1 MFLIITYSSFHLT
14 QVHFWKAGRIGRY
27 VVTSPM
33 VLGHESSGVVAEV
46 GAKVT
51 HLRPGDRVAIEPG
64 RACRRCEHCR
74 GGAYHLC
81 PDMVFAALPPTDGTL
96 SKYFVSPADL
106 CYRVPDAVSL
116 EEAAMVEPVAVAVT
130 LCRTAGLRAHQSVV
144 VLGCG
149 PIGILCAAVARAW
162 GAKVV
167 VGVDVVQSRLDLATR
182 YGADGVFLPEA
193 RGAAA
198 GMQHSQ
204 AMADEVCRRFEL
216 LRGGADVVLECSGAE
231 ACVQMGVFVAKPGGT
246 MVQAGLG
253 REEVRFPITH
263 VCTQGISVK
272 GSIRYLA
279 GAYPAAIDLI
289 AGGKVDAKGLITNR
303 FRFEE
308 AEGAFEL
315 VREGR
320 PDVFKVMIAGV
331 QE

>member
-1 MFLIITYSSFHLT
+1 
-14 QVHFWKAGRIGRY
+14 
-27 VVTSPM
+27 M

-64 RACRRCEHCR
+64 RPCRRCEHCR

-81 PDMVFAALPPTDGTL
+81 PDMIFAALPPTDGTL
-96 SKYFVSPADL
+96 SKYYANAGDF
-106 CYRVPDAVSL
+106 CYRIPDAMTL

-130 LCRTAGLRAHQSVV
+130 VCRTAGLRAHQSVV

-162 GAKVV
+162 GAAKVV
-167 VGVDVVQSRLDLATR
+167 VVDVVQSRLDLAAA
-182 YGADGVFLPEA
+182 YGADGVFLPEPA
-193 RGAAA
+193 PPRGVGDGGSS
-198 GMQHSQ
+198 GMRHSQ
-204 AMADEVCRRFEL
+204 AMAEELCGRFGL
-216 LRGGADVVLECSGAE
+216 GGGADVVLECSGAE
-231 ACVQMGVFVAKPGGT
+231 ACVQMGVFAARPGAT

-253 REEVRFPITH
+253 REEVNFPITQ
-263 VCTQGISVK
+263 VCTQGITVR

-279 GAYPAAIDLI
+279 GAYPAAIELI
-289 AGGKVDAKGLITNR
+289 AGGKVDARGLITNR

-308 AEGAFEL
+308 AEEAFEL

>member
-1 MFLIITYSSFHLT
+1 
-14 QVHFWKAGRIGRY
+14 
-27 VVTSPM
+27 M
-33 VLGHESSGVVAEV
+33 VLGHESSGVVVEV

-74 GGAYHLC
+74 GGASHLC
-81 PDMVFAALPPTDGTL
+81 PAMVFAALPPTDGTL
-96 SKYFVSPADL
+96 ARYFASPADL
-106 CYRVPDAVSL
+106 CYRVPDALSL
-116 EEAAMVEPVAVAVT
+116 EEAALAEPVAVAVT
-130 LCRTAGLRAHQSVV
+130 LCRTAALRAHQSVV

-162 GAKVV
+162 GAGTV
-167 VGVDVVQSRLDLATR
+167 VGVDVVQSRLDLAR
-182 YGADGVFLPEA
+182 AYGADGVFLPAPRPRTGET
-193 RGAAA
+193 GVEGVS

-204 AMADEVCRRFEL
+204 AMAEEICRRFPGL
-216 LRGGADVVLECSGAE
+216 GGGADVVLECSGAE
-231 ACVQMGVFVAKPGGT
+231 ACVQMGVFVAKAGGT

-253 REEVRFPITH
+253 REEVNFPITH

-289 AGGKVDAKGLITNR
+289 ASGKVDAKGLITNR

-308 AEGAFEL
+308 AEQAFEL

-331 QE
+331 EEE

>member
-1 MFLIITYSSFHLT
+1 
-14 QVHFWKAGRIGRY
+14 
-27 VVTSPM
+27 M
-33 VLGHESSGVVAEV
+33 VLGHESSGVVTEV

-64 RACRRCEHCR
+64 RPCRRCDFCR

-81 PDMVFAALPPTDGTL
+81 PDMIFAALPPTDGTL
-96 SKYFVSPADL
+96 SKYYANAADL
-106 CYRVPDAVSL
+106 CYQIPDAMTL

-130 LCRTAGLRAHQSVV
+130 LCRTARLRAHQSVV

-162 GAKVV
+162 GAGKI
-167 VGVDVVQSRLDLATR
+167 VGVDVVQSRLDLASA
-182 YGADGVFLPEA
+182 YGVDGVFLPERHGDPA
-193 RGAAA
+193 SSNTTTSP
-198 GMQHSQ
+198 MQHSQ
-204 AMADEVCRRFEL
+204 AQAEALCARFGL
-216 LRGGADVVLECSGAE
+216 GHGADVVLECSGAE
-231 ACVQMGVFVAKPGGT
+231 ACVQMGVYAARPGAT
-246 MVQAGLG
+246 MVQAGMG
-253 REEVRFPITH
+253 REEVNFPITQ
-263 VCTQGISVK
+263 VCTQGITLR

-279 GAYPAAIDLI
+279 GAYPAAIELI
-289 AGGKVDAKGLITNR
+289 AGGKVDVKRLITNR

-320 PDVFKVMIAGV
+320 ADVFKVMIAGV